1 MYLLPTNLLFMTSQT
16 QSAELLTCYGFDVKH
31 NEYHIIDWK
40 TSRKFD
46 TANTRFPKYMKK
58 PFDHVLYCNTA
69 EYSLQLSLYAYILEK
84 YTSIKISKMILIQI
98 PNKDNPMPQVFRC
111 MDFKNQIKN
120 ILEG

>member
-1 MYLLPTNLLFMTSQT
+1 
-16 QSAELLTCYGFDVKH
+16 
-31 NEYHIIDWK
+31 
-40 TSRKFD
+40 
-46 TANTRFPKYMKK
+46 MKK

-98 PNKDNPMPQVFRC
+98 PNKDNPMPQVFKC